1 MWMPH
6 VQEFFLT
13 FLCDANFVTTD
24 SIFLVLIQL
33 SALSFV
39 ILRFLMIFIK
49 SRYLDLI
56 MCTLSVFVLLCH
68 NTACWLSEC
77 MIIKIDLLSMR
88 LLLAH
93 ALVLFLLCR
102 KIFSCL
108 VVLMCAFYG
117 IWSMF
122 SLDRH
127 CSESFSCIACRMG
140 IVRLLL
146 S

>member
-1 MWMPH
+1 MCLS

-13 FLCDANFVTTD
+13 YLYDANFVTTD

-68 NTACWLSEC
+68 NTAC
-77 MIIKIDLLSMR
+77 
-88 LLLAH
+88 
-93 ALVLFLLCR
+93 
-102 KIFSCL
+102 
-108 VVLMCAFYG
+108 
-117 IWSMF
+117 
-122 SLDRH
+122 
-127 CSESFSCIACRMG
+127 
-140 IVRLLL
+140 
-146 S
+146 